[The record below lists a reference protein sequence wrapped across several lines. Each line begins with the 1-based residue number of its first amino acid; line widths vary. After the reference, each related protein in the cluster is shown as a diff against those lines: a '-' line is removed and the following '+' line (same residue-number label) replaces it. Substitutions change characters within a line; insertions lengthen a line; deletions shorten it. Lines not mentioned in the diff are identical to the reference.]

1 MAKVKAEPKAK
12 AQEKNKGGR
21 PEHVPSAERRF
32 MVKGMRANGHNLE
45 EIAGQMQIA
54 PRTLNKHYGF
64 EIEQGAV
71 DLNAR
76 VVAAV
81 YAKALKG
88 DFQAM
93 KFILKSKCGWNDNE
107 VASTNINIEPQR
119 VEAPIIE
126 GEFVDLDA
134 VINQ

>member
-1 MAKVKAEPKAK
+1 
-12 AQEKNKGGR
+12 
-21 PEHVPSAERRF
+21 
-32 MVKGMRANGHNLE
+32 
-45 EIAGQMQIA
+45 
-54 PRTLNKHYGF
+54 
-64 EIEQGAV
+64 
-71 DLNAR
+71 
-76 VVAAV
+76 
-81 YAKALKG
+81 
-88 DFQAM
+88 M